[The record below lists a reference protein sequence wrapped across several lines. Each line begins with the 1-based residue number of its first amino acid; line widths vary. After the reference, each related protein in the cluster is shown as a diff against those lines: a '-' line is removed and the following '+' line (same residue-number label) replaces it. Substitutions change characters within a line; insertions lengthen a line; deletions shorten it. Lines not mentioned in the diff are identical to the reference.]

1 MRAGERSSPT
11 AAPTSG
17 KPPGSRHSPASRSPS
32 PCWRS
37 TYLATACATTWIPK
51 AGPGER
57 CAQPRRRRQQD
68 VRCNLEGL
76 MTFATNGPIVIDG
89 ATIID
94 GNGGDPRPNGVV
106 VVEGNRIAFVGDA
119 GDMAAEA
126 KERGRVVDGPGKYV
140 LPGVQNHHEHLD
152 NRRQKGSFQ
161 YRAAMDPARLATR
174 SASNALLSLL
184 EGVTT
189 VRDLGAKGKSNIHIR
204 DTIEEGILPGPRVF
218 ACGEPLAITGGHA
231 WQICRIA
238 DGVPEVRQAV
248 REQIKAGADFVK
260 LMASGGFVTQGT
272 DEPTSAQ
279 YSAEEV
285 NAAIQEAH

>member
-1 MRAGERSSPT
+1 APDATGAG
-11 AAPTSG
+11 
-17 KPPGSRHSPASRSPS
+17 
-32 PCWRS
+32 
-37 TYLATACATTWIPK
+37 
-51 AGPGER
+51 
-57 CAQPRRRRQQD
+57 
-68 VRCNLEGL
+68 
-76 MTFATNGPIVIDG
+76 
-89 ATIID
+89 
-94 GNGGDPRPNGVV
+94 
-106 VVEGNRIAFVGDA
+106 AFVA
-119 GDMAAEA
+119 G
-126 KERGRVVDGPGKYV
+126 RGKSV
-140 LPGVQNHHEHLD
+140 LPGLQSLPAPVD
-152 NRRQKGSFQ
+152 KRRQKGSIQ